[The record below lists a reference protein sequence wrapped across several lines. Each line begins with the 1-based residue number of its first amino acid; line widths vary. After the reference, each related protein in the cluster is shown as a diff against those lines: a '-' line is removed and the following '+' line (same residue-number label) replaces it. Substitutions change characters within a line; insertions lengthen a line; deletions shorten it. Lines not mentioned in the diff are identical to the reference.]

1 MPIGYRD
8 GRVGILATLVL
19 LVSAVIFIGSLFW
32 LTLNGPWSGGSL
44 FGNDLFKPAG
54 MTVQEPET
62 QTLIETEHEWNIS
75 EAIEDLTSSG
85 CVFTEY
91 KQVYLSSETIPL
103 EYEQFKEEAI
113 DRKIVYKTVDSWE
126 APVLLVINNGKIY
139 EWTP

>member
-19 LVSAVIFIGSLFW
+19 LASIVVFIGSLFW
-32 LTLNGPWSGGSL
+32 LTVNGPWGGGSL
-44 FGNDLFKPAG
+44 FGDNLFKPAG

-75 EAIEDLTSSG
+75 EAIEDLTSFG

-91 KQVYLSSETIPL
+91 KQVYSSSETIPL
-103 EYEQFKEEAI
+103 EYKQFKEEAI

>member
-19 LVSAVIFIGSLFW
+19 LLSAVIFIGSLFW
-32 LTLNGPWSGGSL
+32 LTLNGPWGGGSL

-54 MTVQEPET
+54 MTEQEPET
-62 QTLIETEHEWNIS
+62 QTIIVTEHEMNIS
-75 EAIEDLTSSG
+75 EAIDDLTSSG

-91 KQVYLSSETIPL
+91 LKEYSRSETTPL
-103 EYEQFKEEAI
+103 EYEQFKEESI
-113 DRKIVYKTVDSWE
+113 ERKLVYKTVDSWD
-126 APVLLVINNGKIY
+126 APVLLVLRNGKIY

>member
-19 LVSAVIFIGSLFW
+19 LVSIVLFVGCLFW
-32 LTLNGPWSGGSL
+32 LTVNGPWGGGSL

-54 MTVQEPET
+54 MTVEEPET
-62 QTLIETEHEWNIS
+62 QTLIETQHEMNIS
-75 EAIEDLTSSG
+75 EAIEDLTNSG
-85 CVFTEY
+85 CVITEY
-91 KQVYLSSETIPL
+91 KQVYSSSETITL
-103 EYEQFKEEAI
+103 EYEQFKEMAI

-126 APVLLVINNGKIY
+126 APVLLVIKNGKIY

>member
-19 LVSAVIFIGSLFW
+19 LASIVIFIGSLFW
-32 LTLNGPWSGGSL
+32 LTVNGPWGGGSL

-54 MTVQEPET
+54 MTVEEPEK

-75 EAIEDLTSSG
+75 EAIDDLISSG
-85 CVFTEY
+85 CVFIEY
-91 KQVYLSSETIPL
+91 SNEYSVSDTTPL

-113 DRKIVYKTVDSWE
+113 DRKIVYKTVDSWD
-126 APVLLVINNGKIY
+126 APVLLVMRNGKIF

>member
-19 LVSAVIFIGSLFW
+19 LVSIVLFIGCLFW
-32 LTLNGPWSGGSL
+32 LTVNGPWGGGSL
-44 FGNDLFKPAG
+44 FGDDLFKPAG
-54 MTVQEPET
+54 MTVEEPEI
-62 QTLIETEHEWNIS
+62 QTLIETEHELNIS
-75 EAIEDLTSSG
+75 EAIEDLKSCG

-91 KQVYLSSETIPL
+91 KQVYSSSETTPL
-103 EYEQFKEEAI
+103 LYEQFKEEAI

-126 APVLLVINNGKIY
+126 APVLLVIRNGKIY

>member
-19 LVSAVIFIGSLFW
+19 LASIVLFIGSLFW
-32 LTLNGPWSGGSL
+32 LTLNGPWGGGSL

-54 MTVQEPET
+54 MNVEEPKT
-62 QTLIETEHEWNIS
+62 QTLIETEHEMNIT
-75 EAIEDLTSSG
+75 EAIKDLTSSG

-91 KQVYLSSETIPL
+91 KQENSRSETIPL
-103 EYEQFKEEAI
+103 EYQQFKEAAI
-113 DRKIVYKTVDSWE
+113 DRKIVYKAVDSWD
-126 APVLLVINNGKIY
+126 AQVLLVIIKGKIY

>member
-19 LVSAVIFIGSLFW
+19 LTSIVLFIGCLFW
-32 LTLNGPWSGGSL
+32 LTVNGPWGGGSL
-44 FGNDLFKPAG
+44 FGDNLFKPAG

-62 QTLIETEHEWNIS
+62 QTLIETEHEMNIT

-91 KQVYLSSETIPL
+91 RKVYSRSETTPL
-103 EYEQFKEEAI
+103 EYEQFKEAAI
-113 DRKIVYKTVDSWE
+113 DRKIVYKTIDSWE
-126 APVLLVINNGKIY
+126 APVLLVIRNGKIY

>member
-19 LVSAVIFIGSLFW
+19 LASVVIFIGSLFW
-32 LTLNGPWSGGSL
+32 LTVNGPWGGGSL

-54 MTVQEPET
+54 MTDQEPET
-62 QTLIETEHEWNIS
+62 RTLIETDHEMNIT
-75 EAIEDLTSSG
+75 EVIEDLTSSG
-85 CVFTEY
+85 CVFIEY
-91 KQVYLSSETIPL
+91 TKEYSRSETTPL

-113 DRKIVYKTVDSWE
+113 DRKIVYKTVDSWD
-126 APVLLVINNGKIY
+126 APVLLVIRNGKIY